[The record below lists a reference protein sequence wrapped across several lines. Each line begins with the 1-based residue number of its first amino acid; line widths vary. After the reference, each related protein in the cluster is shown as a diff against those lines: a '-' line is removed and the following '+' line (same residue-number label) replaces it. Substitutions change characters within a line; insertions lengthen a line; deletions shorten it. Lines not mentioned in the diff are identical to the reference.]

1 MSYQQTKFYS
11 ILNNKCPR
19 CHEGNFFETNNPYD
33 LKRFARMNSRCRVC
47 NEDFKRE
54 TGFYFGS
61 AYVSYA
67 LTVGFGIGLYLLLCI
82 WLKME
87 TIPYLI
93 TFSTLLIVL
102 MPLFYRY
109 SRLIWIHLFVKSRR
123 TKTKQP
129 SPDQ

>member
-1 MSYQQTKFYS
+1 
-11 ILNNKCPR
+11 
-19 CHEGNFFETNNPYD
+19 
-33 LKRFARMNSRCRVC
+33 MNSRCRVC

-67 LTVGFGIGLYLLLCI
+67 LTVGFGIGLYVLLCT